1 VLLGFVEQAKKE
13 AEKLAQ
19 RLQDSRERVKEL
31 EAKQGSREFP

>member
-13 AEKLAQ
+13 GEKLAQ

-31 EAKQGSREFP
+31 EAKQGSI